1 MFGKTSLM
9 HKHFNL
15 SFNLGKG
22 GGGQNRTLP
31 LSLFLWLTLIKLN
44 SPAQGKLRG
53 GDLFKHVSIFITVVK
68 FTHCLI
74 DAD

>member
-22 GGGQNRTLP
+22 GGSKQDP
-31 LSLFLWLTLIKLN
+31 SSVLFLWLTLIKLN
-44 SPAQGKLRG
+44 TPAQGKLRG